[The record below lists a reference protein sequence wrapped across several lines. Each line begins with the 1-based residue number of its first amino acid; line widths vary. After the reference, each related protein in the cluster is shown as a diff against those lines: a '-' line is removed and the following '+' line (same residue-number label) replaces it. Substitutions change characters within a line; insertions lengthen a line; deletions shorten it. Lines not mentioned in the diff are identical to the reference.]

1 LSKKKFLKRYK
12 DGIFHCLD
20 VCYKDLYGTVP
31 FTEEM
36 KKQIID
42 QFTLFIDPK
51 YIATVCDEND
61 EVIAFGL
68 CLPGLGEAVQ
78 KSGGKLTPAC
88 LIRLLKALK
97 APKSVDLALVGI
109 MPKYRSSGLTV
120 FMMKVLQDAFNT
132 PSVEYLE
139 TNLNLEDNMA
149 IRATWKR
156 FDHIQHKR
164 RRSYIKIL

>member
-1 LSKKKFLKRYK
+1 
-12 DGIFHCLD
+12 
-20 VCYKDLYGTVP
+20 
-31 FTEEM
+31 M

-42 QFTLFIDPK
+42 QFNLFIAPK
-51 YIATVCDEND
+51 YIFVLCDEND

-97 APKSVDLALVGI
+97 APRCIDLALVGI
-109 MPKYRSSGLTV
+109 MPRYRNSGLSV
-120 FMMKVLQDAFNT
+120 FMITVLQDMFKQ
-132 PSVEYLE
+132 PGVEYME
-139 TNLNLEDNMA
+139 TNLNLEDNVA
-149 IRATWKR
+149 IRSTWKR

-164 RRSYIKIL
+164 RRSYIKQL